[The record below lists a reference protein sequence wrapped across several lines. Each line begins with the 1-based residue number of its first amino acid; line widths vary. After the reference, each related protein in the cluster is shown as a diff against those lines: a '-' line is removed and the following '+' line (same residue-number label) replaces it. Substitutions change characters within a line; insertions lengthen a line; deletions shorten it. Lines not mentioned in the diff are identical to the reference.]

1 MGEAEA
7 GKMLLFLLQLTSAA
21 QPVYTGLVGDVDL
34 DLENWTPDQGIPLD
48 DQEFQSFLDDWEPM
62 DPSCTLIL
70 TQECSA
76 NEISC
81 DMGTSEKGC
90 WLGNYCSDMLLGC
103 VDFVNSG
110 EPLDPSC
117 SLIPTQE
124 CSANEISCDR
134 GTSEKGC
141 WLGNYCADMLLGCL
155 DIADLSGKPVSGLS
169 DGWKSKRGKDE
180 MSDALERK
188 RGKGKRGKGKRL
200 GRGKGKRTG

>member
-1 MGEAEA
+1 MGAEA
-7 GKMLLFLLQLTSAA
+7 GKMLLFLILQLTSAA

-34 DLENWTPDQGIPLD
+34 DLENWTPDFINSG
-48 DQEFQSFLDDWEPM
+48 EPM

-81 DMGTSEKGC
+81 DRGTSEKGC
-90 WLGNYCSDMLLGC
+90 WLGNYCIDKEMGPCIDQGITFDDLGF
-103 VDFVNSG
+103 DINSG
-110 EPLDPSC
+110 EQWDPSC
-117 SLIPTQE
+117 PLIPTQE
-124 CSANEISCDR
+124 CSANEISCDM

-155 DIADLSGKPVSGLS
+155 DIADLSGEPVSGLP
-169 DGWKSKRGKDE
+169 DAGWKSKKGKDE
-180 MSDALERK
+180 MSDALERT

-200 GRGKGKRTG
+200 GRGK

>member
-1 MGEAEA
+1 MGAEA
-7 GKMLLFLLQLTSAA
+7 GKMLLFLILQLTSAA

-34 DLENWTPDQGIPLD
+34 NLENWTPDFINSG
-48 DQEFQSFLDDWEPM
+48 EPM

-103 VDFVNSG
+103 IDFINSG
-110 EPLDPSC
+110 GPAIDPSC
-117 SLIPTQE
+117 SLILTQE

-155 DIADLSGKPVSGLS
+155 DIADLSGEPVSGLP
-169 DGWKSKRGKDE
+169 DAGWKSKRGKDE

-188 RGKGKRGKGKRL
+188 RGK
-200 GRGKGKRTG
+200 

>member
-103 VDFVNSG
+103 VDLINSG

-141 WLGNYCADMLLGCL
+141 WLGNYCGDKLLGCL
-155 DIADLSGKPVSGLS
+155 DLADFSGEPVSELPA
-169 DGWKSKRGKDE
+169 GWKSKRGKVE